1 MARLKRTLRFV
12 AILAGLA
19 ACAPAPAP
27 LVVPA
32 GGEPVAA
39 IHVVSNGWH
48 SGLVL
53 ARSDLGTESVPE
65 AADFPDAHYLEFG
78 WGDREYYPN
87 PRPTLGMAL
96 AAIATP
102 SPAIMHVAGLT
113 GPPETARAGDE
124 VIALGVSAEG
134 LAGLVAAI
142 DASFERPEA
151 GPARPVAAGLYPGSR
166 FYPAKGSFH
175 LFNTCNTWIARM
187 LAAAGL
193 DIAPSGIVTAEDLMS
208 KVRALPGAA
217 VLRP

>member
-1 MARLKRTLRFV
+1 MA
-12 AILAGLA
+12 
-19 ACAPAPAP
+19 
-27 LVVPA
+27 PA
-32 GGEPVAA
+32 GGAPVAT
-39 IHVVSNGWH
+39 IHVISNGWH

-53 ARSDLGTESVPE
+53 ARADLGTEGVPE
-65 AADFPDAHYLEFG
+65 AADFPDALYLEFG

-87 PRPTLGMAL
+87 PRPTLGMAI

-124 VIALGVSAEG
+124 VIAIGVSAEG
-134 LAGLVAAI
+134 LTSLVAAI

-193 DIAPSGIVTAEDLMS
+193 DVAPSGIVTAEDLMS